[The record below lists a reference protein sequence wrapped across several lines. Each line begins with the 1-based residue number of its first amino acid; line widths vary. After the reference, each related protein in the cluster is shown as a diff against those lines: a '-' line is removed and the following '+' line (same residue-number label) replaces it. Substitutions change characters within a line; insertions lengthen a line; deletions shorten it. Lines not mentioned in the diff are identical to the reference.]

1 MKTKFTKKGRRIL
14 SAALCLLMMIT
25 ALPMSAFAWTSEEGK
40 SCTSSF
46 GDYYVGSDGEYYRSK
61 ATYSFIVYDSKGNIT
76 VQSINAGNAKRKY
89 LMTDN
94 SGTHQVYCV
103 ESGVDFNTGNS
114 YVSKSGK
121 NSSYFQNLPTDAQ
134 FGIMMALMYGWH
146 EGKSS
151 PVAGTNVDD
160 YAFATQTIIWEYQ
173 QQLRTSPSNRQSA
186 NGIDGDTY
194 YYSLKGRPAEKCYN
208 WILSQMSK
216 HYICLIASV
225 CLLGTAAFCGYHI
238 YDHYADEAEQTE
250 AFENIAEIVEQAQAE
265 DGNAPEVPLTE
276 EENIL
281 TEYGELYLK
290 NTDMVGWL
298 SIAGT
303 TLNYPVMQTPNEPN
317 YYLKRNFEKEYSD
330 LGTPYIQ
337 ENCDLTSSD
346 NLVIYGHHIKG
357 GKMFGALE
365 DYKSQSFY
373 EEHKTIQFD
382 TLTQRGEYEII
393 AVFKTVAYS
402 SQGFRYYD
410 FVNAES
416 EDEFNAY
423 IQKCKELAL
432 YETGVTAEY
441 GDRLITLSTCE
452 YSAQNGRLV
461 VVAKKTA

>member
-1 MKTKFTKKGRRIL
+1 M
-14 SAALCLLMMIT
+14 
-25 ALPMSAFAWTSEEGK
+25 
-40 SCTSSF
+40 
-46 GDYYVGSDGEYYRSK
+46 
-61 ATYSFIVYDSKGNIT
+61 
-76 VQSINAGNAKRKY
+76 
-89 LMTDN
+89 
-94 SGTHQVYCV
+94 
-103 ESGVDFNTGNS
+103 
-114 YVSKSGK
+114 
-121 NSSYFQNLPTDAQ
+121 
-134 FGIMMALMYGWH
+134 
-146 EGKSS
+146 
-151 PVAGTNVDD
+151 
-160 YAFATQTIIWEYQ
+160 
-173 QQLRTSPSNRQSA
+173 
-186 NGIDGDTY
+186 
-194 YYSLKGRPAEKCYN
+194 
-208 WILSQMSK
+208 
-216 HYICLIASV
+216 CLIGA
-225 CLLGTAAFCGYHI
+225 AAFCGYHI
-238 YDHYADEAEQTE
+238 YDHYAHEAEQTE
-250 AFENIAEIVEQAQAE
+250 AFEEYCRNRGAGAGRGRQRPRSPL
-265 DGNAPEVPLTE
+265 DGGRKCPC
-276 EENIL
+276 

-337 ENCDLTSSD
+337 ENCDLASSD

-410 FVNAES
+410 FVNAEN

-461 VVAKKTA
+461 VVAKKTVDVM